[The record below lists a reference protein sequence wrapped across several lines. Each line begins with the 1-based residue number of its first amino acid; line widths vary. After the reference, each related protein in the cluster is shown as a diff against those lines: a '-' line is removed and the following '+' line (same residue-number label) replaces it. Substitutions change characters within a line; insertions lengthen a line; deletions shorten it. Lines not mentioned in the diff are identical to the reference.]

1 MRIATRTER
10 GGARATLVALVAVVL
25 LALGIMVAPQQAL
38 AQDSEESVAMY
49 RLYNPYSGEHFY
61 TSSESERDTCVAV
74 GWSYEGVGWYAPAT
88 SSSPVYRL
96 YNPYSGDHH
105 YTMSASER
113 DMLVALGW
121 RDEGTGWYSSDA
133 RTVSLYRQFNPYET
147 IGTHN
152 YTKSK
157 DENDYLASIGWNA
170 EGVAWYG
177 VRHWVPEQGHWENTT
192 EQVWVPN
199 VVDVPDYETKTIYGA
214 QLYVITEVTDDG
226 HEKSAVA
233 NGPIYWF
240 YTKDDEKAFDDLCI
254 YHIKNDP
261 DKKNVGDISYWS
273 YQNTEKTEKV
283 QVGSHTEDHGHY
295 ETKVTGKKWVV
306 DVAGHWED

>member
-49 RLYNPYSGEHFY
+49 RLYNPLSGEHFY

-177 VRHWVPEQGHWENTT
+177 VRHGFPSR
-192 EQVWVPN
+192 
-199 VVDVPDYETKTIYGA
+199 A
-214 QLYVITEVTDDG
+214 
-226 HEKSAVA
+226 
-233 NGPIYWF
+233 
-240 YTKDDEKAFDDLCI
+240 
-254 YHIKNDP
+254 
-261 DKKNVGDISYWS
+261 
-273 YQNTEKTEKV
+273 
-283 QVGSHTEDHGHY
+283 
-295 ETKVTGKKWVV
+295 TGKTPPSRSGCLTSSTCPTTRQRPST
-306 DVAGHWED
+306 GHSSMSSQRSQMTGTKKVLWPTGQYNGSTPRTTRKPLTTSAYIT

>member
-121 RDEGTGWYSSDA
+121 RAGIPPMPGRCRCIGSSTPMRPSVLTTTPRA
-133 RTVSLYRQFNPYET
+133 RTRM
-147 IGTHN
+147 
-152 YTKSK
+152 
-157 DENDYLASIGWNA
+157 
-170 EGVAWYG
+170 
-177 VRHWVPEQGHWENTT
+177 TT
-192 EQVWVPN
+192 LP
-199 VVDVPDYETKTIYGA
+199 P
-214 QLYVITEVTDDG
+214 
-226 HEKSAVA
+226 
-233 NGPIYWF
+233 
-240 YTKDDEKAFDDLCI
+240 
-254 YHIKNDP
+254 
-261 DKKNVGDISYWS
+261 
-273 YQNTEKTEKV
+273 
-283 QVGSHTEDHGHY
+283 
-295 ETKVTGKKWVV
+295 
-306 DVAGHWED
+306 